1 MSYLPSVRHHVSL
14 CICYF
19 VQVNTHLTER
29 LQRDEETCLRSQT
42 QKSVFRTG
50 SQISPNPKD
59 THAFSSKTHCSQ
71 KHLSTGSC
79 MPETFLCYFI
89 NLYYLHQFLI
99 NNFFTDGKSKSAERS
114 NVSSKITS
122 LLKSRPEL
130 DTNLFD
136 FKDFSF
142 YTVLNTLLNLLM
154 WEVRFTSSFILINSE
169 AR

>member
-1 MSYLPSVRHHVSL
+1 MLFPVPH
-14 CICYF
+14 
-19 VQVNTHLTER
+19 TA
-29 LQRDEETCLRSQT
+29 
-42 QKSVFRTG
+42 
-50 SQISPNPKD
+50 P
-59 THAFSSKTHCSQ
+59 Q

-122 LLKSRPEL
+122 LLRSRPEL

-142 YTVLNTLLNLLM
+142 CTVLNTLLNLLM

-169 AR
+169 ERGLGQVICPLSLYFFPSFTYVIRLL